1 MRVSD
6 RRASKRL
13 ILFWVLL
20 IILIL
25 AVSLLVQYLLSV
37 VLGSEIGFVSL
48 VVTLLMIGV
57 ALLVGAY
64 RKGMS

>member
-6 RRASKRL
+6 RRAPKKPV
-13 ILFWVLL
+13 LFWVLL
-20 IILIL
+20 IVLVL
-25 AVSLLVQYLLSV
+25 AASLLVQYLLSV

-48 VVTLLMIGV
+48 VVTLLVIGV

>member
-6 RRASKRL
+6 RRALKRP

-25 AVSLLVQYLLSV
+25 AVSLLMQYLLSV

-48 VVTLLMIGV
+48 VVTLLVIGV
-57 ALLVGAY
+57 ALLVGTY